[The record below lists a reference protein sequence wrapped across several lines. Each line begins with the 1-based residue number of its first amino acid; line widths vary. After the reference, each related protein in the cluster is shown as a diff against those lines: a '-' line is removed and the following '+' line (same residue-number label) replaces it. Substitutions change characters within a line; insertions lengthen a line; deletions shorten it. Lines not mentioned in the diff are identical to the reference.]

1 MFHNS
6 AIAQSADEKSVS
18 RVAQTNRCW
27 WNVFSLWI
35 VIKPPN
41 GLFPKLKTNADAKMG
56 RWSAGSS
63 NSKGSVAKKKLRRGG
78 FVFFGCFRCQKL
90 PNYIYGCML
99 PQIKGKTKASQLIR
113 FPGPCYLPHFPRD
126 VQIVQRF
133 PTLALLYWDW
143 VRDRPTFVSNVCSKQ
158 ISRSRHSFEL
168 GMFARKKMGI
178 KKEAGILF
186 QTVKS
191 QIQNIANIFHLQEFS
206 QFTFSS
212 ILHIFT

>member
-1 MFHNS
+1 MQRWEDGVPDLV
-6 AIAQSADEKSVS
+6 IQSVPLEE
-18 RVAQTNRCW
+18 
-27 WNVFSLWI
+27 
-35 VIKPPN
+35 
-41 GLFPKLKTNADAKMG
+41 
-56 RWSAGSS
+56 
-63 NSKGSVAKKKLRRGG
+63 KKLRRGG

-168 GMFARKKMGI
+168 GMFARKNG
-178 KKEAGILF
+178 KKEGGWDFI
-186 QTVKS
+186 S
-191 QIQNIANIFHLQEFS
+191 PPNCEISDIGEDIANIFHLQDFS
-206 QFTFSS
+206 QFTLSS
-212 ILHIFT
+212 ILHIVT